1 MKSGTVRG
9 VARSRVSLLALMAV
23 AAIGIAGCSGSSG
36 KSGAPGPTGPTG
48 PGGGPGPTGP
58 ATPPSIEAGG
68 PVDIGNGSALTAEQ
82 IKAIG
87 VLVATI
93 DSASIPVGTPVPVI
107 EFTLKTSHGG
117 AATGLAP
124 GALLVTVAKLGPP
137 PAGVSSSPQKWQSY
151 INRRQTGSTRGCQ
164 YKSADSFVG
173 ASERD
178 PGQL

>member
-124 GALLVTVAKLGPP
+124 SALLVTVAKLVPP
-137 PAGVSSSPQKWQSY
+137 VALDPVVSPKKWQSY
-151 INRRQTGSTRGCQ
+151 INRTQTR
-164 YKSADSFVG
+164 
-173 ASERD
+173 R
-178 PGQL
+178 